1 MTPHDLPG
9 STARV
14 DMTKARCDYALNKLW
29 IFESK
34 CLAPCNRTISME
46 KSANYTIKAVCTS
59 DLFAFALYAIKL
71 NQERSAADVGPM
83 QTICFLYCVGC
94 LFILT

>member
-1 MTPHDLPG
+1 
-9 STARV
+9 
-14 DMTKARCDYALNKLW
+14 
-29 IFESK
+29 
-34 CLAPCNRTISME
+34 ME